1 MREGWVYKKLGEVCE
16 IKPNDKLYLSTLS
29 NNCSV
34 SFLPMEDLGIGKKM
48 VEAYKEKLLCE
59 VSGSYTQFMNGDVL
73 LAKVTPCF
81 ENGKLG
87 IASNLRNGIGF
98 GSSEFVVFRAKETI
112 VNSFLYYAI
121 QTPVFKKEGCQNFTG
136 TSGLKRLSSAFIKN
150 YIIPLPPLTTQQQI
164 VSELDLL
171 SHILDQKRQQLKEYD
186 ALAESIFYDMFGD
199 ESKFKKEK
207 LVKLTTKIGSGAT
220 PKGGNQAY
228 KDEGISLIRS
238 LNVHNAEFK
247 YEDLA
252 HIDEEQAA
260 ALNNVTL
267 EKNDVLFNITGAS
280 VTRCCIVPENVLPA
294 RVNQHVAILRSCT
307 EVLNYIFLS
316 HLLISSHYHD
326 KLYAL
331 SRSNGATREAIT
343 KAQLEKF
350 VIPLPPL
357 DLQHSFATKIE
368 SIEHQKQLLK
378 ESIKE
383 TEMLFQSRMDYWFN
397 S

>member
-1 MREGWVYKKLGEVCE
+1 MRVGWNYKKLGEVCE
-16 IKPNDKLYLSTLS
+16 IRGGATPLRTNDAFWT
-29 NNCSV
+29 NGNIPW
-34 SFLPMEDLGIGKKM
+34 FTIDDIREQGKYITFTNQM
-48 VEAYKEKLLCE
+48 ITEAAKEKLFTFPKGTIMLCCTASLGACSIAKIE
-59 VSGSYTQFMNGDVL
+59 LTSNQQFNGLMIKNREELLEEYLYYFATTLTPILLSLSGKATINFVSR
-73 LAKVTPCF
+73 AKV
-81 ENGKLG
+81 EK
-87 IASNLRNGIGF
+87 I
-98 GSSEFVVFRAKETI
+98 E
-112 VNSFLYYAI
+112 
-121 QTPVFKKEGCQNFTG
+121 
-136 TSGLKRLSSAFIKN
+136 
-150 YIIPLPPLTTQQQI
+150 IPIPPLTTQQQI

-343 KAQLEKF
+343 KAQLENF

>member
-1 MREGWVYKKLGEVCE
+1 MYKKLPDVLWFQEGPGVRKHQYRETGV
-16 IKPNDKLYLSTLS
+16 KLINVANL
-29 NNCSV
+29 V
-34 SFLPMEDLGIGKKM
+34 HGKVDLTTSKRYISEE
-48 VEAYKEKLLCE
+48 EAYGKYSHFMIDAGDFIIASSGIQVETMDEKCGFIQEWQLPLCMNTSTIRFKSLDSKQLDIKFFSYFVKSAIYKDQIEKLI
-59 VSGSYTQFMNGDVL
+59 T
-73 LAKVTPCF
+73 
-81 ENGKLG
+81 G
-87 IASNLRNGIGF
+87 IAQLNF
-98 GSSEFVVFRAKETI
+98 GPSH
-112 VNSFLYYAI
+112 L
-121 QTPVFKKEGCQNFTG
+121 KKVQ
-136 TSGLKRLSSAFIKN
+136 
-150 YIIPLPPLTTQQQI
+150 IPIPPLTTQQQI

-294 RVNQHVAILRSCT
+294 RVNQHVAILRPCT

-343 KAQLEKF
+343 KAQLENF

-357 DLQHSFATKIE
+357 DLQRSFASKIE
-368 SIEHQKQLLK
+368 SIEHQKQLLRA
-378 ESIKE
+378 SIKE

-397 S
+397 G